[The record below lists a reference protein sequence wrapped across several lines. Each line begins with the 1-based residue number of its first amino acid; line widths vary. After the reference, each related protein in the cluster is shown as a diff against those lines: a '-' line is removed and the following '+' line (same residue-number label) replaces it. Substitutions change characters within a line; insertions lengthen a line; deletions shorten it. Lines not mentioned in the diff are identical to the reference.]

1 MKQLL
6 KYLLPLCCGIALA
19 SCYGLDKED
28 YRELAPVT
36 VDGLD
41 RVIYAKATEELH
53 LDKLRIE
60 SGNDRTVDCE
70 WSYGK
75 PLDDFPGMADTTY
88 LSSSPTLDY
97 VFNNAG
103 TYVLRL
109 KVDNGESIGFYYYE
123 LRVQSGF
130 DEGYLILCNDDKERG
145 SLAFVKKRSPQEEAE
160 GAQEVWNDLLSINPQ
175 YEFRSLRDVYV
186 FSSTSE
192 SGLIVTSGDDDGS
205 VYRFDPVSLEVTF
218 RVKAMEEYGTRTG
231 KIFGEKTTRGH
242 FSYIIGDDGK
252 AYRYEFT
259 ANLLA
264 VRQTPYP
271 VKYGYQSYYAN
282 ASSGT
287 RVPLMFS
294 ENGVVAFPNSNIKG
308 FEIPEGFEAV
318 NAAGTRVG
326 TEAYFVVARSTGDS
340 PHKIRIIKSNSGIT
354 SQSTVLE
361 YDETRPMLLDRNS
374 TLVPTKL
381 NDNIYYN
388 YDNKIYH
395 WAISSVNPALPAEG
409 DKADITLPAGEQIAA
424 ICTNALPTTSST
436 VIDDDL
442 LLIAAYNPTVTDRK
456 PGSLYIYSLKTMK
469 PIKEY
474 VGICERPVAVAY
486 KFPTSN

>member
-1 MKQLL
+1 MKRLL

-28 YRELAPVT
+28 YRELSPVT
-36 VDGLD
+36 VSGVD
-41 RVIYAKATEELH
+41 RVIYAKVTEELH
-53 LDKLRIE
+53 LSGLRIE
-60 SGNDRTVDCE
+60 SDREVACE
-70 WSYGK
+70 WACGR
-75 PLDDFPGMADTTY
+75 PQDDFPGMADTTRI
-88 LSSSPTLDY
+88 STSPTLDY
-97 VFNNAG
+97 VFNQAG

-109 KVDNGESIGFYYYE
+109 KVDNGESIAFHYYE
-123 LRVQSGF
+123 LRVQAGF
-130 DEGYLILCNDDKERG
+130 DEGYLILCNDDNEHG

-160 GAQEVWNDLLSINPQ
+160 GAQEVWDDLLSINPQ

-192 SGLIVTSGDDDGS
+192 SGLLITSGDDDGS
-205 VYRFDPVSLEVTF
+205 IYRLDPVSLEVAF

-231 KIFGEKTTRGH
+231 KILGEKTSRGH
-242 FSYIIGDDGK
+242 FSYAIGDDGK

-264 VRQTPYP
+264 VRQTPFP
-271 VKYGYQSYYAN
+271 VKYGYQSYYAST
-282 ASSGT
+282 SSGT
-287 RVPLMFS
+287 RVPLMYS
-294 ENGVVAFPNSNIKG
+294 EEGVVGFPNSNIKG
-308 FEIPEGFEAV
+308 FAMPEGFEAIA
-318 NAAGTRVG
+318 AAGTRVG
-326 TEAYFVVARSTGDS
+326 TEAYFVAARSTTES
-340 PHKIRIIKSNSGIT
+340 PHKIRIIKSNSGIS

-361 YDETRPMLLDRNS
+361 YEETRPALIDRNS

-388 YDNKIYH
+388 YDDKIYH

-409 DKADITLPAGEQIAA
+409 DKADITLPAGERIAA
-424 ICTNALPTTSST
+424 ICTNALPATSST

-442 LLIAAYNPTVTDRK
+442 LLIATYNPTVTDRK
-456 PGSLYIYSLKTMK
+456 PGSLYIYSLKTME
-469 PIKEY
+469 PVKEY